1 MTHFYALVSAGLA
14 SLLAIFTSQLLVID
28 GYLDSN
34 AMDSKG
40 FRRRKL
46 RKPPDKTNNRT
57 TTAHARPQ
65 KQLNNLILRFKTN
78 ERTVSRIRQKRMWQ
92 STPRVSCNNTWNLV
106 PANSTRNK
114 QTINKFIWLFHF
126 GGLCLG
132 QYVFGLV
139 NQHISNQSAPNWWR
153 IRCALCV
160 PIDGVLADTQ
170 PYPFKTG
177 DGFP

>member
-1 MTHFYALVSAGLA
+1 MNSCGKDNEPGISQTDTGRWGSLPRLAFNPIWFDIMAQFYALVSAGFA
-14 SLLAIFTSQLLVID
+14 SLLAIFTSQLLAID

-78 ERTVSRIRQKRMWQ
+78 ERTVSRIRQKRM
-92 STPRVSCNNTWNLV
+92 
-106 PANSTRNK
+106 
-114 QTINKFIWLFHF
+114 
-126 GGLCLG
+126 
-132 QYVFGLV
+132 
-139 NQHISNQSAPNWWR
+139 
-153 IRCALCV
+153 
-160 PIDGVLADTQ
+160 
-170 PYPFKTG
+170 
-177 DGFP
+177 